1 LAPAGTG
8 FTFLTPSGGPI
19 TAGLG
24 GGKSLLGFM
33 PDSGLLCAL
42 WFEAQEVSSMM
53 LIRMA
58 ESKKERCRKIV
69 SLVFKLFR

>member
-33 PDSGLLCAL
+33 PDSGLFCAF
-42 WFEAQEVSSMM
+42 WFEAQEVKCMRLS
-53 LIRMA
+53 RMP
-58 ESKKERCRKIV
+58 ESKKVRCRKIV
-69 SLVFKLFR
+69 SLILNLFR